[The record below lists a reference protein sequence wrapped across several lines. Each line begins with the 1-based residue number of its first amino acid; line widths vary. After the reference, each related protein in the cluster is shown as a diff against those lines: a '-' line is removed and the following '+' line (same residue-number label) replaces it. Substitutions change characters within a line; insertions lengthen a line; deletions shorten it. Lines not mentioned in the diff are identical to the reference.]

1 MAKIDLKFLDT
12 VDECWISCKLST
24 DYDNVEKVISIKMYS
39 EYHEDISEIN
49 LDKATAIK
57 FSKTLRT
64 EINKIYS
71 DEQ

>member
-12 VDECWISCKLST
+12 ADECWISCKLST
-24 DYDNVEKVISIKMYS
+24 DNVEEVISIKMYS

-57 FSKTLRT
+57 FGKTLRT

>member
-24 DYDNVEKVISIKMYS
+24 DNDVISIKMYS

-57 FSKTLRT
+57 FAKTLRT

>member
-12 VDECWISCKLST
+12 ADECWISCILST
-24 DYDNVEKVISIKMYS
+24 DNVEAVISIKMYS

>member
-24 DYDNVEKVISIKMYS
+24 DNVEEVISIKMYS

-57 FSKTLRT
+57 FGKTLRT